1 MAHQNSR
8 KEKTKFEPHN
18 RKAGL
23 AKFKRN
29 LNHRKRR
36 RWDNR
41 IRKEWVEERDN
52 ELGQSISATRRN
64 GNNRRQRAEGEMPDT
79 LG

>member
-1 MAHQNSR
+1 MAHANSHR
-8 KEKTKFEPHN
+8 EKREIQYNAHN
-18 RKAGL
+18 RKAGI

-41 IRKEWVEERDN
+41 IRKTWVEER
-52 ELGQSISATRRN
+52 ELGKPRSSTRHSRN
-64 GNNRRQRAEGEMPDT
+64 DIREGTEGEVPPS
-79 LG
+79 

>member
-1 MAHQNSR
+1 MAHANSH
-8 KEKTKFEPHN
+8 KEKREIQHNTHN

-41 IRKEWVEERDN
+41 IRRSWVEERDL
-52 ELGQSISATRRN
+52 ELDKSRRTTRRN
-64 GNNRRQRAEGEMPDT
+64 GDNIREGIES
-79 LG
+79 